1 MPASRSPLVPLLFVV
16 IGMLCQELGAAF
28 AVLLF
33 PQAGAIGMVTLRVGF
48 SAIVLG
54 LIARPRLTGRSRA
67 DWMTVLGFAAALVAM
82 NSLFYLALARID
94 LGTAVT
100 LEILGPIV
108 LALITG
114 HRRSRWLWAI
124 IALAGVALLGRE
136 GLTSLD
142 PLGVMLALGAGVCWA
157 FYILGSAR
165 TGAHFDGLD
174 GLALAMMIGAV
185 VLLPIGLVSSG
196 GAILE
201 PHILGVGLL
210 VALLS
215 STIPYALEMLAL
227 RRIPAALFS
236 MLMSLGPALAAAAG
250 FVVLGQDLGA
260 LDVLAII
267 LVMIAAA
274 GAVRSGRAGLV
285 A

>member
-1 MPASRSPLVPLLFVV
+1 MTTSRSPLLPLAFVV
-16 IGMLCQELGAAF
+16 IGMLCQEVGAAF

-54 LIARPRLTGRSRA
+54 LIARPRLRDRTRA
-67 DWMTVLGFAAALVAM
+67 DWLTVLGFAAALVAM

-114 HRRSRWLWAI
+114 RRRSRWLWAV
-124 IALAGVALLGRE
+124 IAVAGVALLGRE

-142 PLGVMLALGAGVCWA
+142 PVGVALALGAGVCWA

-165 TGAHFDGLD
+165 TGAHFSGLD

-185 VLLPIGLVSSG
+185 VLLPFGLLSSG

-236 MLMSLGPALAAAAG
+236 MLMSLGPALAATAG
-250 FVVLGQDLGA
+250 FLVLGQDLGA
-260 LDVLAII
+260 LDVVAIV